1 MIEPFVDAAW
11 VRANPGVILADTRC
25 YLDGRSTREAYDAGH
40 LPGAVFVDLDGYLAA
55 PPSSAEG
62 RHPLPTPEAF
72 AAGLSAAGIGDGATV
87 VAYDDAG
94 GVMAARL
101 VWLLRALG
109 ESAALLDGPL
119 GPLDDTGTVDPVP
132 ARFTPRPWPADR
144 LASIDEAAGGAV
156 PVIDARPADRF
167 RGENETVDPRA
178 GHIPG
183 AVSVPCRENVSDG
196 ALLPRA
202 TLRARFEE
210 AGLRPGA
217 DFIAYCGSGVTA
229 CHDLLTSEHAGFPGG
244 RLYPGSWS
252 QYAAT
257 DRPAET
263 GD

>member
-40 LPGAVFVDLDGYLAA
+40 LPGAVYVDLDGYLAA
-55 PPSSAEG
+55 PASPEAG

-87 VAYDDAG
+87 VAYDDDG

-101 VWLLRALG
+101 VWLLRSLG
-109 ESAALLDGPL
+109 EDAALLDGPL
-119 GPLDDTGTVDPVP
+119 GPLDDTGTVVP
-132 ARFTPRPWPADR
+132 APATFTPRPWPTDR
-144 LASIDEAAGGAV
+144 LATIDETSAGAV

-183 AVSVPCRENVSDG
+183 AVSVPCRDNVSDG
-196 ALLPRA
+196 ALLPVPE
-202 TLRARFEE
+202 LRARFEA
-210 AGLRPGA
+210 AGLRAGE
-217 DFIAYCGSGVTA
+217 DFVAYCGSGVTA
-229 CHDLLTSEHAGFPGG
+229 CHNLLTAEHAGFDGG

-252 QYAAT
+252 QYAGT
-257 DRPAET
+257 DRPAAT
-263 GD
+263 GA